1 MDNWERGD
9 NMNKQLETITL
20 GGGCFWCLEAVFDEM
35 VGVED
40 VVSGYTGGHVANP
53 TYEQVCSG
61 ATGHAEVVQ
70 VRFDPQQTSLRQ
82 ILAVFFTIHDPTQ
95 LNRQGHDIGTQYRSA
110 IYYNTPEQR
119 RVAEEVIAELVREK
133 IWPGKIVTELAPIS
147 MFYPAEDY
155 HQEYYDNHQ
164 LQPYCMAVIA
174 PKIIKFREKF
184 AAQVKA

>member
-1 MDNWERGD
+1 
-9 NMNKQLETITL
+9 MNTQRETITL
-20 GGGCFWCLEAVFDEM
+20 GGGCFWCLEAVYDEI

-40 VVSGYTGGHVANP
+40 VVSGYTGGRTANP

-61 ATGHAEVVQ
+61 NTGHAEVVQ
-70 VRFDPQQTSLRQ
+70 VRFDPTKASLRQ

-95 LNRQGHDIGTQYRSA
+95 LNRQGYDVGTQYRSV
-110 IYYNTPEQR
+110 IFYHTPAQR
-119 RVAEEVIAELVREK
+119 TVAEEMIAEITREQLWK
-133 IWPGKIVTELAPIS
+133 GQIVTELSPIGT
-147 MFYPAEDY
+147 FYPAEEY

-184 AAQVKA
+184 AAQVKP